1 VGYSFHEV
9 IWEARRDK
17 RCGRSEPFRPWETE
31 GCDHSSDFIVDTSID
46 FEEEEEVDSC
56 PNHNR
61 NQGEDDVVERYEQFV
76 DKDKE
81 SHDCRGENDVE
92 DRLFLDFD
100 RYVALE
106 EVSD

>member
-1 VGYSFHEV
+1 MKFLRYLKS
-9 IWEARRDK
+9 WSASK
-17 RCGRSEPFRPWETE
+17 TNSELQPLWPGETK
-31 GCDHSSDFIVDTSID
+31 GCHHSGDFIADTSID

-61 NQGEDDVVERYEQFV
+61 NQCEDDVVERDKQFV

-100 RYVALE
+100 RDVALE
-106 EVSD
+106 EVSY